1 MGHGSGCPGEGEK
14 ALVDALHRHEKCACT
29 QLVERYS
36 HQVFS
41 VALRLTG
48 DPDDAEEVLQDT
60 FVNACRSVDNF
71 EGRSNLG
78 TWLHRVATHSGL
90 MRLRR
95 HELSTVPLEMPPD
108 PTTEMTRE
116 LHIHDVSAD
125 PEIVALTT
133 ELRGAMDRAIAS
145 LPESLRQAFVLRE
158 VEGLSTEEAA
168 KVLGITP
175 QALKVRIHRA
185 RAILRQLLA
194 GYFTEVPYTAD
205 PAR

>member
-1 MGHGSGCPGEGEK
+1 MGYGSGCPGEGDK
-14 ALVDALHRHEKCACT
+14 ALVAALHRHEKCACT

-36 HQVFS
+36 NQVFS

-60 FVNACRSVDNF
+60 FVSACRNVDNF

-78 TWLHRVATHSGL
+78 TWLHRIATNSGL

-95 HELSTVPLEMPPD
+95 HELSTVSLEVPSDNGM
-108 PTTEMTRE
+108 EMTRE

-133 ELRGAMDRAIAS
+133 ELRSAMDKAISS

-158 VEGLSTEEAA
+158 VEGLSTDEAA

-185 RAILRQLLA
+185 RAILREMLA
-194 GYFTEVPYTAD
+194 GYFTEIPYTAD
-205 PAR
+205 PIH

>member
-1 MGHGSGCPGEGEK
+1 MDQGSGCPGEGEK
-14 ALVDALHRHEKCACT
+14 ELVDALHRHERCACT

-36 HQVFS
+36 NQVFS

-60 FVNACRSVDNF
+60 FVNACKSVDNF

-78 TWLHRVATHSGL
+78 TWLHRIATNSGL

-95 HELSTVPLEMPPD
+95 HELSTISLEGPADKAM
-108 PTTEMTRE
+108 EMTRE
-116 LHIHDVSAD
+116 LHIHDVSSD

-133 ELRGAMDRAIAS
+133 ELRAAMDRAISA

-158 VEGLSTEEAA
+158 IEGLSTEEAA
-168 KVLGITP
+168 NVLGITP

-185 RAILRQLLA
+185 RTILRETLA
-194 GYFTEVPYTAD
+194 SYFTEVPFA
-205 PAR
+205 PSSLH

>member
-1 MGHGSGCPGEGEK
+1 MGRGSSCPGEGEK
-14 ALVDALHRHEKCACT
+14 ELVDALHRHERCACT

-60 FVNACRSVDNF
+60 FVNACKSVDSF

-78 TWLHRVATHSGL
+78 TWLHRIATNSGL

-95 HELSTVPLEMPPD
+95 HELSTISLEGPAD
-108 PTTEMTRE
+108 TALEMTRE
-116 LHIHDVSAD
+116 LHVHDVSAD

-133 ELRGAMDRAIAS
+133 ELRGAMDKAIAA

-168 KVLGITP
+168 HVLGITP

-185 RAILRQLLA
+185 RAILRETLS
-194 GYFTEVPYTAD
+194 GYFTEVPFT
-205 PAR
+205 PSTPH

>member
-1 MGHGSGCPGEGEK
+1 MGHASGYPGEGEK

-36 HQVFS
+36 HQVFN

-78 TWLHRVATHSGL
+78 TWLHRIATNSGL

-95 HELSTVPLEMPPD
+95 HELSTVSLETPADDSMAI
-108 PTTEMTRE
+108 TRE
-116 LHIHDVSAD
+116 LHVHDVSAD

-133 ELRGAMDRAIAS
+133 ELRGAMDKAIAL

-168 KVLGITP
+168 KALDITP

-185 RAILRQLLA
+185 RIILREQLA
-194 GYFTEVPYTAD
+194 GYFTEVPYTVNSAH
-205 PAR
+205 